1 MRENASRKGEKIM
14 RVIEPEKR
22 DYADNILIIPKETL
36 FIGGRIMFLCEVDDG
51 MFRTEKL
58 IYEDYGAFYIAKE
71 DPDPAFE
78 KEKYRSNNIF
88 QAMNIFDLG
97 YNGDPL
103 PEEISFQKKLKKQKN
118 NSETEFHAKDSAF
131 KSIKDDMQP
140 SDSSRIENSIMP
152 SEKREDKEKYEFVA
166 SDGRTK
172 IFCITDQDSEVV
184 PILNDRCNIVG
195 FLKLPE

>member
-1 MRENASRKGEKIM
+1 M
-14 RVIEPEKR
+14 RVVEPEKR
-22 DYADNILIIPKETL
+22 DYADNILIMPKETL

-78 KEKYRSNNIF
+78 KEKYRSNNMF
-88 QAMNIFDLG
+88 QAMKFFDLG

-103 PEEISFQKKLKKQKN
+103 PEEISFQKKQKN
-118 NSETEFHAKDSAF
+118 NSEPEFHAKDSAF
-131 KSIKDDMQP
+131 KSIKCDMQP
-140 SDSSRIENSIMP
+140 SGSSQTENSIMQ
-152 SEKREDKEKYEFVA
+152 SENREDKEEYEFVD
-166 SDGRTK
+166 SDGKTK
-172 IFCITDQDSEVV
+172 TFRITEQDSEVV

>member
-1 MRENASRKGEKIM
+1 MLLGKGRIM
-14 RVIEPEKR
+14 RVVEPEKR
-22 DYADNILIIPKETL
+22 DYADNILIMPKETL

-58 IYEDYGAFYIAKE
+58 IYEDYGAFYIAAE
-71 DPDPAFE
+71 CY
-78 KEKYRSNNIF
+78 KEKYKSNNII
-88 QAMNIFDLG
+88 QPIINFDLG

-103 PEEISFQKKLKKQKN
+103 PEEISFQKKQKKQKN
-118 NSETEFHAKDSAF
+118 NSEPEFHAKDSAF

-140 SDSSRIENSIMP
+140 SERSEMENSILQSKDRE
-152 SEKREDKEKYEFVA
+152 SEEEYEFIN
-166 SDGRTK
+166 SNGIEK
-172 IFCITDQDSEVV
+172 IFRITDQDSEVV

>member
-1 MRENASRKGEKIM
+1 M

-22 DYADNILIIPKETL
+22 DYADNILIMPKETL

-58 IYEDYGAFYIAKE
+58 IYEEYGAFYIAKE

-88 QAMNIFDLG
+88 QEIKIFDLG

-103 PEEISFQKKLKKQKN
+103 PEEISFQKKQKN
-118 NSETEFHAKDSAF
+118 RKIIRNRNFMRRILLSKASKTTCSHRNVAKW
-131 KSIKDDMQP
+131 
-140 SDSSRIENSIMP
+140 RIQSCNQKMGKA
-152 SEKREDKEKYEFVA
+152 KRNTSLSTQTV
-166 SDGRTK
+166 
-172 IFCITDQDSEVV
+172 
-184 PILNDRCNIVG
+184 
-195 FLKLPE
+195 

>member
-1 MRENASRKGEKIM
+1 M

-22 DYADNILIIPKETL
+22 DYSDNILIIPKETL

-58 IYEDYGAFYIAKE
+58 IYEDYGAFYIAAE
-71 DPDPAFE
+71 CC
-78 KEKYRSNNIF
+78 KEKYRSNNII
-88 QAMNIFDLG
+88 QPIINFDLG

-103 PEEISFQKKLKKQKN
+103 PEEISFQKKQKKQKN
-118 NSETEFHAKDSAF
+118 NSEPEFHAKDSAF
-131 KSIKDDMQP
+131 KSILMQP
-140 SDSSRIENSIMP
+140 SGSSQTENPIMQ
-152 SEKREDKEKYEFVA
+152 SENREDKEEYEFID
-166 SDGRTK
+166 SDGMIKVFR
-172 IFCITDQDSEVV
+172 ITDQDSEVV

>member
-1 MRENASRKGEKIM
+1 M

-22 DYADNILIIPKETL
+22 DYADNILIMPKETL

-58 IYEDYGAFYIAKE
+58 IYEDFGSFYIAAECYK
-71 DPDPAFE
+71 A
-78 KEKYRSNNIF
+78 KYRSNNII
-88 QAMNIFDLG
+88 QPIINFDLG

-118 NSETEFHAKDSAF
+118 NSEPEFHAKDSAF

-140 SDSSRIENSIMP
+140 SDSSRIENSIMQ

>member
-1 MRENASRKGEKIM
+1 M

-22 DYADNILIIPKETL
+22 DYADNILIMPKETL

-51 MFRTEKL
+51 LFRTEKL

-78 KEKYRSNNIF
+78 KEKYRSNNMF
-88 QAMNIFDLG
+88 QAMKIFDLG

-103 PEEISFQKKLKKQKN
+103 PEEISFQKKQKKQKN
-118 NSETEFHAKDSAF
+118 NSEPEFHAKDSAF
-131 KSIKDDMQP
+131 KSIIMQP
-140 SDSSRIENSIMP
+140 SDSSQTENPIMQ
-152 SEKREDKEKYEFVA
+152 SENREDKEEYEFID
-166 SDGRTK
+166 SDGTIKVFR
-172 IFCITDQDSEVV
+172 ITDQDSEVV

>member
-1 MRENASRKGEKIM
+1 M

-22 DYADNILIIPKETL
+22 DYADNILIMPKETL

-51 MFRTEKL
+51 LFQTEKL
-58 IYEDYGAFYIAKE
+58 IYEDYGAFYIAAE
-71 DPDPAFE
+71 CSAFDRN
-78 KEKYRSNNIF
+78 KFRSDIMF
-88 QAMNIFDLG
+88 QAMKNFDLG

-103 PEEISFQKKLKKQKN
+103 PVKISPQKKQKKQKN
-118 NSETEFHAKDSAF
+118 NSEPEFHAKDSAF

-140 SDSSRIENSIMP
+140 SERSEMENSILQSKDGE
-152 SEKREDKEKYEFVA
+152 SEEEYEFIN
-166 SDGRTK
+166 SNGIEK
-172 IFCITDQDSEVV
+172 IFRITDQDSEVV

>member
-1 MRENASRKGEKIM
+1 M

-22 DYADNILIIPKETL
+22 DYADNILIMPKETL

-58 IYEDYGAFYIAKE
+58 IYEDYGAFYIADNSRISESEMYSESKMYQ
-71 DPDPAFE
+71 PII
-78 KEKYRSNNIF
+78 N
-88 QAMNIFDLG
+88 FDLG

-103 PEEISFQKKLKKQKN
+103 PEEISFQKKQKN
-118 NSETEFHAKDSAF
+118 NSEPEFHAKDSAF
-131 KSIKDDMQP
+131 KSINDDMQP
-140 SDSSRIENSIMP
+140 SDSSRIENSIMQ
-152 SEKREDKEKYEFVA
+152 SENREDKEEYEFID
-166 SDGRTK
+166 SDGTIKVFR
-172 IFCITDQDSEVV
+172 ITDQDSEVV

>member
-1 MRENASRKGEKIM
+1 M

-22 DYADNILIIPKETL
+22 DYSDNILIIPKETL

-58 IYEDYGAFYIAKE
+58 IYEDYGAFYIAAE
-71 DPDPAFE
+71 CC
-78 KEKYRSNNIF
+78 KEKYRSNNII
-88 QAMNIFDLG
+88 QPIINFDLG

-103 PEEISFQKKLKKQKN
+103 PEEISFQKKQKKQKN
-118 NSETEFHAKDSAF
+118 NSEPEFHAKDSVF
-131 KSIKDDMQP
+131 KSILMQP
-140 SDSSRIENSIMP
+140 SGSSQTENPIMQ
-152 SEKREDKEKYEFVA
+152 SENREDKEEYEFVA

>member
-1 MRENASRKGEKIM
+1 M

-22 DYADNILIIPKETL
+22 DYADNILIMPKETL

-58 IYEDYGAFYIAKE
+58 IYEDYGAFYIA
-71 DPDPAFE
+71 DGCC
-78 KEKYRSNNIF
+78 KEKYRSNNII
-88 QAMNIFDLG
+88 QPIINFDLG

-103 PEEISFQKKLKKQKN
+103 PEEISFQKKQKKQKN
-118 NSETEFHAKDSAF
+118 NSEPEFHAKDSAF
-131 KSIKDDMQP
+131 KSILMQA
-140 SDSSRIENSIMP
+140 SSSSQTENSIMQ
-152 SEKREDKEKYEFVA
+152 SENREDKEEYEFVD
-166 SDGRTK
+166 SDGKTK
-172 IFCITDQDSEVV
+172 TFRITEQDSEVV

>member
-1 MRENASRKGEKIM
+1 M
-14 RVIEPEKR
+14 RVVKPEKR
-22 DYADNILIIPKETL
+22 DYADNILIMPKETL

-78 KEKYRSNNIF
+78 KEKYRSNNMF
-88 QAMNIFDLG
+88 QAMKFFDLG

-103 PEEISFQKKLKKQKN
+103 PEEISFQKKLMKKQKN
-118 NSETEFHAKDSAF
+118 NSEPEFHAKDSAF

-140 SDSSRIENSIMP
+140 SDSSRIENSIMQ

-172 IFCITDQDSEVV
+172 IFYITDQDSEVV

>member
-1 MRENASRKGEKIM
+1 M

-36 FIGGRIMFLCEVDDG
+36 FIGGRIMFRCEVDDG
-51 MFRTEKL
+51 LFQTEKL
-58 IYEDYGAFYIAKE
+58 IYEEYGAFYIAKE

-78 KEKYRSNNIF
+78 KEKYRSDNIIRVIK
-88 QAMNIFDLG
+88 NFDLG

-118 NSETEFHAKDSAF
+118 NSEPEFHAKDSAF

-140 SDSSRIENSIMP
+140 SDSNQTENSIVQ
-152 SEKREDKEKYEFVA
+152 SKNREEKEEYEFVD
-166 SDGRTK
+166 SDGMIKVFR
-172 IFCITDQDSEVV
+172 ITEQDSEVV

>member
-1 MRENASRKGEKIM
+1 MLLGKGRIM
-14 RVIEPEKR
+14 RVVEPEKR
-22 DYADNILIIPKETL
+22 DYADNILIMPKETL

-78 KEKYRSNNIF
+78 KEKYRSNNMF
-88 QAMNIFDLG
+88 QAMKFFDLG

-103 PEEISFQKKLKKQKN
+103 PEEILFQKKQKKQKN
-118 NSETEFHAKDSAF
+118 NSEPEFHAKDSAF

-140 SDSSRIENSIMP
+140 SERSEMENSILQSKDVE
-152 SEKREDKEKYEFVA
+152 SEEEYEFIN
-166 SDGRTK
+166 SNGTEK
-172 IFCITDQDSEVV
+172 IFRITDQDSEVV